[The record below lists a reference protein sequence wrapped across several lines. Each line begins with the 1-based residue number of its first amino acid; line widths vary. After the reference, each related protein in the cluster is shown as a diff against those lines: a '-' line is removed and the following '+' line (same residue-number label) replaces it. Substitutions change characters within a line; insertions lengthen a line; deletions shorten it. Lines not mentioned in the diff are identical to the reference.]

1 VRQLCPGKNLIMLLA
16 FFLSHSPSPHTVGQW
31 RLPRSFQGLRYDRPE
46 YWEHVA
52 RTAERGGIDTIFLS
66 DSYSIYET
74 FRESSDDTLRYAVQ
88 CPRHDPLP
96 LIPIMAR
103 VTRFLGV
110 VTTLGT
116 AFLPPFWTA
125 RTFAT
130 LDHLT
135 EGRVG
140 WNLVT
145 TAQDSEAR
153 QFGQQLDEHD
163 TRYERADEYLALCR
177 TLWDSWAPDAI
188 VADRATGVFIDPS
201 KVAKIHFRGKHFVSN
216 GRFTVPRSPQGH
228 PLIAQ
233 AGSSSAGTAFAAR
246 NADLVFGLRHS
257 PAGMREFVDKVRAET
272 IKAGRAVDDV
282 KVLWG
287 IVPIV
292 AETHEAALHKQRVIR
307 DNVTVDAGLAMLSA
321 FMNVDFSKYD
331 PTRPFPDIVGT
342 SGMQGHLK
350 FIQQDFPPETSLG
363 DIARHFGAGQ
373 GPHVVGTPSEVVDQL
388 VALLAEGGGDGFI
401 CISHTLPVCMDE
413 FVDMVVPELRRRGLR
428 TPGYEQATLRARI
441 AAG

>member
-1 VRQLCPGKNLIMLLA
+1 MLLA
-16 FFLSHSPSPHTVGQW
+16 YFLSHSASPHTVGQW

-74 FRESSDDTLRYAVQ
+74 YRGSSDDTLRYAVQ

-103 VTRFLGV
+103 VTQHVGFIA
-110 VTTLGT
+110 TLST

-125 RTFAT
+125 RMFAT

-145 TAQDSEAR
+145 TAGELEAR
-153 QFGQQLDEHD
+153 QFGQTLDEHD
-163 TRYERADEYLALCR
+163 QRYTRAEEYLALCR

-188 VADRATGVFIDPS
+188 IADRVQGVFADPQ
-201 KVAKIHFRGKHFVSN
+201 KVAPIDFQGEYFSSK
-216 GRFTVPRSPQGH
+216 GRFTVPHSPQGH

-233 AGSSSAGTAFAAR
+233 AGSSPAGSAFAGR
-246 NADLVFGLRHS
+246 HADLVFGLRHS
-257 PAGMREFVDKVRAET
+257 TQGMREFQTRVHEAARQANRRPEDVR
-272 IKAGRAVDDV
+272 I
-282 KVLWG
+282 LWG

-292 AETHEAALHKQRVIR
+292 GETRAEALRKQQAIR
-307 DNVTVDAGLAMLSA
+307 DNVTVKAGLTMLSA
-321 FMNVDFSKYD
+321 FLNIDLSRFD
-331 PTRPFPDIVGT
+331 PDSPFPDIGET
-342 SGMQGHLK
+342 SGIRGHLSV
-350 FIQQDFPPETSLG
+350 ITEDFPRETPLAE
-363 DIARHFGAGQ
+363 IARHFAAGQ
-373 GPHVVGTPSEVVDQL
+373 GPHIVGTAVDIADQL
-388 VALLAEGGGDGFI
+388 QQLLQEGGGDGFI
-401 CISHTLPVCMDE
+401 CISHTLPGCMDE
-413 FVDMVVPELRRRGLR
+413 FSDLVIPELRRRGLR
-428 TPGYEQATLRARI
+428 PPGYDHRTLRERVRAGAGRAAARDQ
-441 AAG
+441 